1 MTEKKILTIS
11 GMHCSSCA
19 KIIETT
25 LEENE
30 GVGSISVNYDSKKAF
45 LEFDQKKTNLA
56 AIKME
61 IESLGYSVSEN

>member
-25 LEENE
+25 LEENS
-30 GVGSISVNYDSKKAF
+30 GVESISVDYDSRKAF
-45 LEFDQKKTNLA
+45 LEFDQEKTNFSV
-56 AIKME
+56 IKKE
-61 IESLGYSVSEN
+61 IESLGYSVDDN